1 MSFIRRNIPNA
12 ITSLNLLCGCI
23 ALVYIEKDALYI
35 ASRFVLAAAVADFFD
50 GLAARAL
57 KVNSPIGKELDS
69 LADVV
74 SFGVVPGMMLFRLIH
89 QPVFCWI
96 GLLVPVFGAIRLAK
110 FNIDDRQATYFIGL
124 PIPANALFIISFPLI
139 INYHEFWLKFYLA
152 NADLCAYIFSA
163 IAIICS
169 ALMVWPVRLFSMK
182 MKDMSWKNNKTRY
195 IFAILSLIGLV
206 RLAYQAL
213 PLIMILY
220 VILSV
225 VENQMTDSSATA

>member
-12 ITSLNLLCGCI
+12 ITCLNLLCGCI
-23 ALVYIEKDALYI
+23 ALVYISHDALYI
-35 ASRFVLAAAVADFFD
+35 ASWFVVAAAVADFFD

-89 QPVFCWI
+89 QPIFCWI
-96 GLLVPVFGAIRLAK
+96 GLAVPVFAAIRLAK
-110 FNIDDRQATYFIGL
+110 FNIDDRQTTYFIGL
-124 PIPANALFIISFPLI
+124 PSPANALFIISFPLI
-139 INYHEFWLKFYLA
+139 INYHDFWLKFYLS

-169 ALMVWPVRLFSMK
+169 ALMVSPIHLFSMK
-182 MKDMSWKNNKTRY
+182 MKNMEWKDNKMRY
-195 IFAILSLIGLV
+195 VFAILSIVALV
-206 RLAYQAL
+206 LLAYQAI
-213 PLIMILY
+213 PVIMVLY

-225 VENQMTDSSATA
+225 VENQMPDSSAAA